1 MWRGIKSIINIQNK
15 TNKSNI
21 QMWRGIK
28 STINTQNKTNKSNI

>member
-1 MWRGIKSIINIQNK
+1 MWRGIKSTINIQNK

-28 STINTQNKTNKSNI
+28 SIIDTEQNK